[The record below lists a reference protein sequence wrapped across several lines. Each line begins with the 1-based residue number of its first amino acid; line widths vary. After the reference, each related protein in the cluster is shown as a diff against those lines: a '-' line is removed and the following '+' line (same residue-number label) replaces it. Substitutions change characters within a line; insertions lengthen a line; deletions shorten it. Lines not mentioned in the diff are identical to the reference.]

1 MVDAKALQKLM
12 SYTRRAIDEY
22 EMISEGDR
30 IAVGVS
36 GGKDSL
42 ALLCALHGL
51 SRFYPKKFEVV
62 PVNLRMGFPEETD
75 EVSRALCEELGL
87 ELKSFE
93 SEIYSVVFEVRKEK
107 SPCSLCAN
115 MRRGALHNAAKE
127 LGCNKLALGHHF
139 DDAVETI
146 MMNLLIEGR
155 FDSFRPVTYLSRSD
169 MTVIRPLLYTPEK
182 EVSHFVRASGIV
194 PVPKRCPADG
204 NTRRETT
211 KQMLA
216 EMEAKDRGVKMRI
229 FNAWEKSPMNTNE
242 DRELKG
248 ERENG

>member
-1 MVDAKALQKLM
+1 MIDSKALQKLM
-12 SYTRRAIDEY
+12 STTRRAVDTY
-22 EMISEGDR
+22 NMIEDGDK

-51 SRFYPKKFEVV
+51 MRFYPKRFEIV
-62 PVNLRMGFPEETD
+62 PINLRMGFPNETD
-75 EVSRALCEELGL
+75 EVSRKLCEELGL
-87 ELKSFE
+87 ELKSIE

-107 SPCSLCAN
+107 HPCSLCSN

-146 MMNLLIEGR
+146 IMNLFIEGR
-155 FDSFRPVTYLSRSD
+155 FDCFLPVTYLDRSD

-182 EVSHFVRASGIV
+182 EVTHFVRTSEIV
-194 PVPKRCPADG
+194 PVPKNCPADG
-204 NTRRETT
+204 TT
-211 KQMLA
+211 KREEAKKFLA
-216 EMEAKDRGVKMRI
+216 EMEHKDRGVKMRI
-229 FNAWEKSPMNTNE
+229 FNAFFSMN
-242 DRELKG
+242 K
-248 ERENG
+248 